1 MVRSEPQ
8 LIETTFTLSTRSE
21 LLQGC
26 QDVKG
31 GIVRSIRLRYLTR
44 IITRSMRESFLKSR
58 I

>member
-44 IITRSMRESFLKSR
+44 ITTRSMRDSFL
-58 I
+58 